1 MNFNEKK
8 NCVKSQ
14 GIGVSLDQSFDMHHE
29 RFTNLCTIF
38 THFYRRDFTNFS
50 FVTKYIPYSP
60 PLYFLAKE
68 QLPSIKI
75 IMIHVFNTFTFLCSV

>member
-60 PLYFLAKE
+60 P
-68 QLPSIKI
+68 P
-75 IMIHVFNTFTFLCSV
+75 VFSCQRTITFYKNNHDSCI